1 MGRRLGFLLITSMA
15 GAPLALMLACSAEPT
30 RHSRERG
37 NPKAIDSKYV
47 LASYRILVPRFRG
60 NDENTRYDENRR
72 VETDILKLAT
82 LPSERRPAWTPEMRM
97 AIEVKCD
104 ATIPPEP
111 VMCEFPPERTDRKAV

>member
-15 GAPLALMLACSAEPT
+15 GASLALMLACSAEPT

-37 NPKAIDSKYV
+37 N
-47 LASYRILVPRFRG
+47 
-60 NDENTRYDENRR
+60 DENTRYDENRR
-72 VETDILKLAT
+72 METDILKLATLQLAT

-111 VMCEFPPERTDRKAV
+111 VMCELSPERTDR

>member
-1 MGRRLGFLLITSMA
+1 MGRRLGFLLITSMVRA
-15 GAPLALMLACSAEPT
+15 LMALMLACSAEPT

-60 NDENTRYDENRR
+60 NDENRR
-72 VETDILKLAT
+72 LETDILKLAT

-111 VMCEFPPERTDRKAV
+111 VMCELSPERTDR

>member
-15 GAPLALMLACSAEPT
+15 GAPLALMLARSAEPT

-37 NPKAIDSKYV
+37 N
-47 LASYRILVPRFRG
+47 
-60 NDENTRYDENRR
+60 DETRR

-111 VMCEFPPERTDRKAV
+111 VMCEFPPERTDR